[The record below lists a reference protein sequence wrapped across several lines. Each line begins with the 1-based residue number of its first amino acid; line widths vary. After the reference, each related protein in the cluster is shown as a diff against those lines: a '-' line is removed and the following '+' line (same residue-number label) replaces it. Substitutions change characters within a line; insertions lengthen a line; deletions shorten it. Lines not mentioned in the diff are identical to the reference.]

1 LNYTQSK
8 ELFIKSKK
16 CIPGGVNSPVR
27 SFHGVDGDPIS
38 IKYGHGS
45 IITDV
50 DGNDYIDFVGSW
62 GPLILGHTHPEVIKA
77 VQDTAKRG
85 LTFGAS
91 TKLEAHLAGI
101 IVEAINSIEMI
112 RFVNSG
118 TEATMSA
125 VRLAR
130 AYTKKNIIIKF
141 EGCYHGHG
149 DLFLSKAGSGVAM
162 LDEASSA
169 GVPNAVISNTITIPY
184 NDTES
189 VEKIFLSHGDQIAA
203 VIIEP
208 IAGNM
213 GVILPEKGFLKTI
226 RNITDKYDALLI
238 FDEVV
243 TGFRVNYS
251 GAQKIY
257 NIIPDLTC
265 LGKIIG
271 GGLPVGAFGGRSKI
285 MKNMAPLGKVYQA
298 GTLSGNPVVMAA
310 GIATL
315 NLLKNSSVYEDLE
328 KLGNYL
334 DALFLKLDN
343 GINLQVPRCGSMFGL
358 FFSSKEIRNWNDI
371 LLSQLS
377 NYKKFHHLMLNKG
390 YYLPPSPYESM
401 FISSTHTKEDI
412 KGFVHTAHEAIKLL

>member
-1 LNYTQSK
+1 MNYTQSK

-27 SFHGVDGDPIS
+27 SFHCVDGDPIS

-238 FDEVV
+238 FDEVI
-243 TGFRVNYS
+243 TGFRVDYS